1 MSKSEVSQILIRDLG
16 LMHYGDAILEQER
29 AHASVLAGG
38 LPVIFTVQHYNVLTM
53 GKNSSKANLM
63 LPVEHYKQQ
72 GVEIIVTDRGGEITA
87 HVPGQLVV
95 YPVIPILKM
104 GLTVRSYV
112 SLLEECVIEG
122 LGEYGF
128 IAARD
133 EKHPGVWIGANK
145 ICAIGVR
152 IKSRVA
158 MHGFALNVNNSLDL
172 FNKIVPCGILNR
184 GVTTM
189 AIAGSQMV
197 SMEDVKIRLVERL
210 MKKLHCV
217 PA

>member
-1 MSKSEVSQILIRDLG
+1 MSKSQVSQILIRDLG
-16 LMHYGDAILEQER
+16 LMRYGEAIREQER
-29 AHASVLAGG
+29 AHANVLAGG
-38 LPVIFTVQHYNVLTM
+38 LPVIFTVQHCNVLTM
-53 GKNSSKANLM
+53 GKNASKANLM
-63 LPVEHYKQQ
+63 LSCEHYRQL
-72 GVEIIVTDRGGEITA
+72 GVEIIFTDRGGEVTA

-112 SLLEECVIEG
+112 SLLEECVIEA
-122 LGEYGF
+122 LEEYGL
-128 IAARD
+128 IAGRD
-133 EKHPGVWIGANK
+133 EKHPGVWIGPNK
-145 ICAIGVR
+145 ICAIGIR

-172 FNKIVPCGILNR
+172 FHKIVPCGIQNR

-189 AIAGSQMV
+189 AMAGSQMLA
-197 SMEDVKIRLVERL
+197 MEDVRIRLLDRL
-210 MKKLHCV
+210 MKKLDCV